1 VVTVNQPAVGPASRL
16 WTIDVARGM
25 ASSWVLLF
33 HSLAG
38 IPSDTLYP
46 VLGVVQQFSKYGWL
60 GVHMF
65 FAISG
70 WCIAQRLAAGW
81 RRKEPAQVFLRE
93 RALRIYPTYWAA
105 LGLALALRLAAVPFN
120 TTHVAD
126 NLPSGPQG
134 WIADLFLLNPYL
146 KTPATLVVSWSLVY
160 ELGFY
165 LLAAGALTLRRRVSA
180 ATLVLLGMLLSL
192 WPLTGWQFRLTYVIS
207 LWPDFFVGGLVWWAA
222 RSRAPMLKY
231 FAAGGLA
238 VLTLLTLA
246 WPGGYG
252 GQGRLAAIGTATIL
266 WVLSRQDHRVAANP
280 FLRKLAW
287 VGGFSYSLY
296 LIHLALLSPFMNL
309 AKRWV
314 SPRHAL
320 FCLVWLVAV
329 LLAFTGGWLLNR
341 LVEAP
346 VEHWRKQ
353 ARNPIP
359 VRQPDAVV

>member
-1 VVTVNQPAVGPASRL
+1 VLTVNQPAIGSANRL
-16 WTIDVARGM
+16 WSIDVARGV

-33 HSLAG
+33 HSLAA
-38 IPSDTLYP
+38 IPSDTIYP
-46 VLGVVQQFSKYGWL
+46 ILGLVQRFAKFGWL

-70 WCIAQRLAAGW
+70 WCIAQRLAAAW
-81 RRKEPAQVFLRE
+81 RRKEPVPVFLCE

-105 LGLALALRLAAVPFN
+105 LGLTLALRLAAVPFN
-120 TTHVAD
+120 TTHLAA
-126 NLPSGPQG
+126 NLPSGPRG

-146 KTPATLVVSWSLVY
+146 KVPATLIVSWSLVF

-165 LLAAGALTLRRRVSA
+165 LLAAGALILRRRGPASA
-180 ATLVLLGMLLSL
+180 LVLLGMLLCL
-192 WPLTGWQFRLTYVIS
+192 WPLTGWQFRLTYVLG

-222 RSRAPMLKY
+222 RSRTSAPKY
-231 FAAGGLA
+231 LAAAGLA
-238 VLTLLTLA
+238 MLALLALS

-252 GQGRLAAIGTATIL
+252 GQGLLVAITTAIIL
-266 WVLSRQDHRVAANP
+266 WALSGQDHRVAANP

-296 LIHLALLSPFMNL
+296 LIHLPLLSPFMNL
-309 AKRWV
+309 AARWV
-314 SPRHAL
+314 PPRQAL
-320 FCLVWLVAV
+320 FCLVWLAAV

-346 VEHWRKQ
+346 AERWRKQ
-353 ARNPIP
+353 ARYPALAQ
-359 VRQPDAVV
+359 RSTAAL